1 MDFSEVKTDME
12 VMKKIIY
19 GNGVKGLVTRVEDIT
34 DKLDELENY
43 MNEKLEQEIAKVL
56 DKIEEKR
63 RFNLGT
69 FFQSAGLVVAIVL
82 VIVDIMS

>member
-19 GNGVKGLVTRVEDIT
+19 GNGVKGLVTKVEDIT
-34 DKLDELENY
+34 DKLEELENY
-43 MNEKLEQEIAKVL
+43 MNDKLEQETAKVL

-69 FFQSAGLVVAIVL
+69 FFNSAGLIAVIAL
-82 VIVDIMS
+82 LIVDIVG